1 MSDSADDDVPQTPG
15 QSPEAAPVVAI
26 SVDAFPRPQLKPP
39 TYSGKL
45 SEDPNE
51 FRERWMEYQT
61 STRLSEEAARAML
74 PSALTELAWT
84 VYNEKKR
91 ECSSVQ
97 EVLDALVRSF
107 DTEHVR
113 SNFLLE
119 VMNTKYVPGS
129 ATCVTEFATKVD
141 AKLRRAGVQDAHQ
154 RAMYFLHTL
163 PRDAQVDILR
173 TRGSAPAPSE
183 SFATFTNAVCA
194 AESFYALRPGNTAVT
209 VANIERRSGTKR
221 AGPAR
226 TLQECWECGRRGHM
240 ARDCWHRSDAAGAP
254 AQGRGARRDKRG
266 RGGGQGQPRGRG
278 KGSRNGGPPQEE
290 VRGGN

>member
-1 MSDSADDDVPQTPG
+1 MSDSTDDDVPQTPG

-26 SVDAFPRPQLKPP
+26 SVDGFPRPQLKPP

-141 AKLRRAGVQDAHQ
+141 AKLRRAGVQDGHQ
-154 RAMYFLHTL
+154 PCTFC
-163 PRDAQVDILR
+163 
-173 TRGSAPAPSE
+173 TRCH
-183 SFATFTNAVCA
+183 AT
-194 AESFYALRPGNTAVT
+194 
-209 VANIERRSGTKR
+209 RRSTSSELEDLPQLHLSPSPPLPMRFAQQKASMLCAR
-221 AGPAR
+221 ATRP
-226 TLQECWECGRRGHM
+226 
-240 ARDCWHRSDAAGAP
+240 
-254 AQGRGARRDKRG
+254 
-266 RGGGQGQPRGRG
+266 
-278 KGSRNGGPPQEE
+278 
-290 VRGGN
+290 